1 MTVPAPPIKLIVI
14 GGYLGS
20 GKTSLL
26 NHILTHAQGKRM
38 TVLVND
44 FGQINI
50 DAALIAHRTQEV
62 IALANGCICCTI
74 GGELAA
80 ALIRLGTT
88 TPRPEYLIIESS
100 GVSNPGKIAQ
110 IGLLDKTYEL
120 DGIVVMVDA
129 ERIDQHLQDPYVGD
143 MVAQQIRAAHLLL
156 INKVDLID
164 SATKRQRVD
173 LVKTVSGRQRFIET
187 VNGAI
192 APELFFSPDVKPD
205 AKPAP
210 LSRLTDKPLN
220 GVASFSVTTGDF
232 PDKAQLE
239 RNLKALPNEVLR
251 AKGIVYFAADPNA
264 FSVQVVGH
272 RVAIKPMAVNTD
284 MARVSVLVFIGLQ
297 ETMDRQRI
305 ESLIRHCD

>member
-1 MTVPAPPIKLIVI
+1 MISSAQPIKLIVI

-26 NHILTHAQGKRM
+26 NHILTHSRGKRI

-50 DAALIAHRTQEV
+50 DAALIARRTQEV

-74 GGELAA
+74 GGELAT
-80 ALIRLGTT
+80 ALIRLGTA

-120 DGIVVMVDA
+120 DSIVVTVDA

-156 INKVDLID
+156 INKIDLID
-164 SATKRQRVD
+164 SATKQKRIG
-173 LVKTVSGRQRFIET
+173 LLKTVSGRQRLIET

-192 APELFFSPDVKPD
+192 APELFFSPDFAPGARPEPFSRLADK
-205 AKPAP
+205 P
-210 LSRLTDKPLN
+210 LSR
-220 GVASFSVTTGDF
+220 VASFSVTTGDF

-239 RNLKALPNEVLR
+239 RNLKSLPNEVLR
-251 AKGIVYFAADPNA
+251 AKGIVYFAADPRA

-272 RVAIKPMAVNTD
+272 RVAIKPVAVGAD

-297 ETMDRQRI
+297 ETMDQSGI